1 MSPKRG
7 HFCFPW
13 VIVGGAMGRQ
23 SWLGKELVGGG
34 LGGSA
39 FVPWSWNI
47 IRVGGEG
54 WRWPIGME
62 HLPRS
67 CIEANGDEEKMILG

>member
-1 MSPKRG
+1 
-7 HFCFPW
+7 
-13 VIVGGAMGRQ
+13 MGRQ
-23 SWLGKELVGGG
+23 SWLGMGKELVGGG
-34 LGGSA
+34 GLGGRA

-67 CIEANGDEEKMILG
+67 CIEANGDEEKRILG